1 MQSYR
6 ALSKLPGT
14 QVERALLKATATRKM
29 SLFPRT
35 SISDDPVASFSPL
48 FRLLDDFDD
57 YSRGTGGRHYRSH
70 LKTFTPKFD
79 VKETTQAYEL
89 YGELPGIEQKDVEIE
104 FTDQQTLTVKGRTER
119 SFTEGTP
126 PAGFIEE
133 PEISGAITE
142 GGENNAQKTRKDNTN
157 TSTAVAKTDEGDNEP
172 EHKYWVSERTV
183 GEFSRSFSFPTRV
196 DQDQV
201 KASMKNGIL
210 SVLIPKSKK
219 TEGRKITI
227 S

>member
-1 MQSYR
+1 
-6 ALSKLPGT
+6 
-14 QVERALLKATATRKM
+14 M

-35 SISDDPVASFSPL
+35 FIADDPVTSFSPL

-57 YSRGTGGRHYRSH
+57 YARGIGGRHYRSH
-70 LKTFTPKFD
+70 LKAFTPKFD
-79 VKETTQAYEL
+79 VRETAQAYEL

-104 FTDQQTLTVKGRTER
+104 FTDQQTLTVKGRTEH
-119 SFTEGTP
+119 SLTKGTP

-133 PEISGAITE
+133 PETSGMITE
-142 GGENNAQKTRKDNTN
+142 GGENDAQKSREDNTN
-157 TSTAVAKTDEGDNEP
+157 TGTAVVQTDEGNKEP
-172 EHKYWVSERTV
+172 DHKYWVSERSV

-196 DQDQV
+196 DEDQV

-210 SVLIPKSKK
+210 SILVPKLKK
-219 TEGRKITI
+219 AKAESRKIAI